1 MIGRIVNG
9 IAAALGAVIFAQF
22 PAFYQQYLQRL
33 GGRLDQAKLDVDRIM
48 EDAATLGRTLE
59 AYIQELLASG
69 TSAAR
74 LAAKREL
81 ERMDNADQLENAYQA
96 LSEAGPFERP
106 FAFAQHVDRNLLQ
119 ETVRIFE
126 PAVPATLEGLLY
138 AGVGILVGLLV
149 QWGCE
154 TGGRRV
160 AATINRKTGLREPD
174 ESQS

>member
-9 IAAALGAVIFAQF
+9 IAAALGAVVFAQF

-59 AYIQELLASG
+59 AYVQELLASG
-69 TSAAR
+69 TDAAR
-74 LAAKREL
+74 LAAKREMERMENADELAKAYEALSQAGPL
-81 ERMDNADQLENAYQA
+81 ERPL
-96 LSEAGPFERP
+96 
-106 FAFAQHVDRNLLQ
+106 AFAQHLDRDLLQ
-119 ETVRIFE
+119 ETARVFE
-126 PAVPATLEGLLY
+126 PAVPVTPEGFVY
-138 AGVGILVGLLV
+138 AGVGILFGLLV

-160 AATINRKTGLREPD
+160 AATINRKTGLRDSEKP
-174 ESQS
+174 QS